1 MASGPTRSQQGF
13 LYLVQRNTLA
23 EVMAGEGR
31 ALEVLRRRTA
41 RPKATAELLVH
52 ERTIEG
58 EALDQALGK
67 APAGAGGPAEPPEG

>member
-1 MASGPTRSQQGF
+1 
-13 LYLVQRNTLA
+13 
-23 EVMAGEGR
+23 MAGEGR